1 MLPMMKG
8 KMKCVYARVWSAL
21 TAVKVSREMSFAQ
34 YKMAI
39 QAAFRE
45 LADALA
51 QRGTWEI
58 KWRPKNPWQIP
69 RPKPT
74 SWSMAVI

>member
-1 MLPMMKG
+1 MLLMMKG
-8 KMKCVYARVWSAL
+8 ENGVYARIWSAL
-21 TAVKVSREMSFAQ
+21 TAVKVAREMALAQ
-34 YKMAI
+34 YEMAI

-58 KWRPKNPWQIP
+58 KWRLKNPW
-69 RPKPT
+69 
-74 SWSMAVI
+74 